1 MLRIITAVI
10 ALAIVDVALLSGSFY
25 FQGASLAQ
33 ELTLQFNQT
42 MESSLTALGLILQNT
57 LLGGDEV
64 MAETIINAMFDG
76 SMLQSVTLKDLDG
89 LIAFNRMFAEPSAH
103 YPDWLVQLYPISE
116 LSRDMEMT
124 DGWNILGDLHVA
136 SHPHHFYQAM
146 WNVLSDRLPMQMALA
161 AGAWLLQVLVV
172 IWLATRKNKS

>member
-1 MLRIITAVI
+1 MLRIIIAAI
-10 ALAIVDVALLSGSFY
+10 ALAIVDAALLGGSFY

-76 SMLQSVTLKDLDG
+76 SMLQSVTLKDLDAQV
-89 LIAFNRMFAEPSAH
+89 AFSRTFAEPMGN
-103 YPDWLVQLYPISE
+103 YPHWLAELYPITE
-116 LSRDMEMT
+116 LSREMEMT

-136 SHPHHFYQAM
+136 SHPHHLYQAM
-146 WNVLSDRLPMQMALA
+146 WNVLSDRLPIQAALA
-161 AGAWLLQVLVV
+161 LGAWLLQVSIL
-172 IWLATRKNKS
+172 IWLAARKR

>member
-1 MLRIITAVI
+1 MLRIIPAAI
-10 ALAIVDVALLSGSFY
+10 ALAIIDVALLSGSFY

-89 LIAFNRMFAEPSAH
+89 LIAFNRMFGEPTAN
-103 YPDWLVQLYPISE
+103 YPHWLAQLYPIGD

-124 DGWNILGDLHVA
+124 DGWNILGDLYVA

-146 WNVLSDRLPMQMALA
+146 WNVLSDRLATQGTIAL
-161 AGAWLLQVLVV
+161 GAWLCQVITL
-172 IWLATRKNKS
+172 IWLATRKR